1 MTSAAPDLPSP
12 ELSLAEAQSAMSFQR
27 TRLSID
33 RTLMSIVRTAL
44 ALIGFGFTLFQVF
57 HSWLDRQAG
66 AVRDAQPRQ
75 LAMALIALGIVLL
88 VLGLRD
94 HRRSILHLRER
105 AAKLAARGLMP
116 DPPDFRATSTG
127 IAATLLL
134 LIGIAAL
141 ADVTF
146 RHFQS

>member
-1 MTSAAPDLPSP
+1 MTPPDPPSP
-12 ELSLAEAQSAMSFQR
+12 ELMLAEAQSAMSFQR

-57 HSWLDRQAG
+57 HGWVDRQPG

-75 LAMALIALGIVLL
+75 LAMALIALGVVLL
-88 VLGLRD
+88 MLGLRD
-94 HRRSILHLRER
+94 HRRSILHLRAR
-105 AAKLAARGLMP
+105 AAALVARGLMP

-127 IAATLLL
+127 IAALLLL
-134 LIGIAAL
+134 LIGVAAF
-141 ADVTF
+141 ADVAF
-146 RHFQS
+146 RHFRL